1 MSDELEDF
9 GLFGPK
15 SVAWRIHAHP
25 SGWVGAIRALLLQA
39 LEPRAMAGVA
49 QFSRF
54 SEDAWRRFQTTSDF
68 VMVVT
73 YRSRSE
79 AEGAISKV
87 RSVHESIVGVD
98 PYTGQPFDANDPYL
112 LAYVHNCLVDS
123 LLVAY
128 VNIAGGLSRRDQDRY
143 VDEMAV
149 LAELIGA
156 DTAEIPRTAASLSRW
171 MSSQSGLLLT
181 AEAQL
186 AAETIRRMNLPRH
199 FRPAWGLAW
208 NASMAFMPSYALE
221 LYGFERDELGSFVS
235 TRLVCL
241 AARILRAVLP
251 SHPYYREAKYAYYDY
266 YSRQNGTSTLSCL
279 TRLVTDLSS
288 TVESRY

>member
-9 GLFGPK
+9 GLFGPN
-15 SVAWRIHAHP
+15 SVAWKIHAHP

-54 SEDAWRRFQTTSDF
+54 SEDAWRRFQTTSEF
-68 VMVVT
+68 VMAVT

-79 AEGAISKV
+79 AEGAIAKV

-98 PYTGQPFDANDPYL
+98 PHTGQPFSANDPYL

-128 VNIAGGLSRRDQDRY
+128 VNIAGGLSRRDRDRY

-156 DTAEIPRTAASLSRW
+156 DAGEIPKTAASLSRW
-171 MSSQSGLLLT
+171 MSSQPGLLRT

-199 FRPAWGLAW
+199 FQPAWNLAW
-208 NASMAFMPSYALE
+208 NASLAIMPSYALE
-221 LYGFERDELGSFVS
+221 LYGFEQDELTSFFS
-235 TRLVCL
+235 IQLACL
-241 AARILRAVLP
+241 AARTLRALLP
-251 SHPYYREAKYAYYDY
+251 SHPYYREAKYAYYDF
-266 YSRQNGTSTLSCL
+266 YSRKNGTGTVSFL
-279 TRLVTDLSS
+279 TRLLSDLSS
-288 TVESRY
+288 TVESRH